1 MLCLNGWHA
10 QHFVTQHLVP
20 CPAAMGEPVEG
31 VVLALTD
38 IDTALAGEELLDFGG
53 KLLILEPGARALV
66 QKALSLP
73 KWQQEELTR
82 RLAARTGLGAEE
94 GDVSLT
100 KVTEVVLGGGDP
112 HYEGPVPQGFVETTS
127 YYRSCMRNTIVFWGF
142 INL

>member
-1 MLCLNGWHA
+1 M
-10 QHFVTQHLVP
+10 
-20 CPAAMGEPVEG
+20 EG

-82 RLAARTGLGAEE
+82 RLAARPGLGAEE
-94 GDVSLT
+94 GDVGLT
-100 KVTEVVLGGGDP
+100 KVTEVALGGGDP

-127 YYRSCMRNTIVFWGF
+127 YYRAACVILLSFGG
-142 INL
+142 L

>member
-1 MLCLNGWHA
+1 
-10 QHFVTQHLVP
+10 
-20 CPAAMGEPVEG
+20 MGEPVEG

-82 RLAARTGLGAEE
+82 SWLRVLAWERR
-94 GDVSLT
+94 
-100 KVTEVVLGGGDP
+100 KVMWV
-112 HYEGPVPQGFVETTS
+112 
-127 YYRSCMRNTIVFWGF
+127 
-142 INL
+142 